1 MHYNPLPHDKYSLF
15 MNLNR
20 SVHLCLAVTFTF
32 KVQRSFVNCIFN
44 CKYFSTTTL
53 ENWQLL
59 LHSNKEKEND
69 VNCGG
74 ADTRGQT
81 QKDRPCMTVEGQ
93 TQGNRHMG
101 TDTKGPSLY
110 DMTPSLYDK

>member
-1 MHYNPLPHDKYSLF
+1 MVAF
-15 MNLNR
+15 
-20 SVHLCLAVTFTF
+20 TFTDLQLLFHSKF
-32 KVQRSFVNCIFN
+32 KVQRPFVNCIFN

-74 ADTRGQT
+74 ADIREQTQKDRPCMTPGTDTWGQT
-81 QKDRPCMTVEGQ
+81 QKDRPCMTNE
-93 TQGNRHMG
+93 N
-101 TDTKGPSLY
+101 
-110 DMTPSLYDK
+110 

>member
-1 MHYNPLPHDKYSLF
+1 MTQGNRHKGTDTKGPSL
-15 MNLNR
+15 
-20 SVHLCLAVTFTF
+20 
-32 KVQRSFVNCIFN
+32 
-44 CKYFSTTTL
+44 YDTL

-81 QKDRPCMTVEGQ
+81 QKDRPCMT
-93 TQGNRHMG
+93 QGNRHKG

-110 DMTPSLYDK
+110 DK